1 MSLIR
6 GGLPVALCA
15 LGEGGRHGHTDQVR
29 RSVRRRES
37 VAVRSTLLSSK
48 RLLSACLE
56 GSVSVPI
63 GPNPW
68 PFLKRNICQHCREQ
82 LRFVASRD
90 GQEVVICPNCDSP
103 VGVFR

>member
-1 MSLIR
+1 MSPIW

-15 LGEGGRHGHTDQVR
+15 LGEGGRRGHTDDVLQSVCR
-29 RSVRRRES
+29 RKSVGVS
-37 VAVRSTLLSSK
+37 STLLESQ
-48 RLLSACLE
+48 RLPSACLE

-103 VGVFR
+103 RGVFK

>member
-1 MSLIR
+1 
-6 GGLPVALCA
+6 V
-15 LGEGGRHGHTDQVR
+15 
-29 RSVRRRES
+29 ES
-37 VAVRSTLLSSK
+37 R
-48 RLLSACLE
+48 RLLPACQE
-56 GSVSVPI
+56 GYVSVPI

-103 VGVFR
+103 MGAFR

>member
-1 MSLIR
+1 MCR
-6 GGLPVALCA
+6 
-15 LGEGGRHGHTDQVR
+15 T
-29 RSVRRRES
+29 ES
-37 VAVRSTLLSSK
+37 VGVRSTLVESL

-56 GSVSVPI
+56 AYVSVPI

-103 VGVFR
+103 MGVFR